1 MSVMSAGRLALPMIV
16 AALLATAA
24 RAEEGA
30 AFLKLGTG
38 ARAAAVG
45 GAYTALGDD
54 AQVIGWNPAGLAR
67 LEKREATA
75 AHAELLERT
84 RLDFAAYAHPTDR
97 GTFAAALLYLSHG
110 SFDGRDA
117 AGKPTGA
124 VTASDAVLSV
134 AYASKRELAD
144 FGVTGKFIN
153 SHIAEAQ
160 AQALA
165 VDLGAKRRAG
175 EFRGGKVLVAGAVRN
190 LSAGPGLKYSGQT
203 TELPLQVAAGA
214 AWKHERGTLS
224 VDLIN
229 GPRGS
234 GTDAAFGGEFTALKN
249 FVFRAGYATAG
260 RIEGGSAFD
269 ALRGLSFGVGIAKD
283 ALSFDYAVTPSGDLG
298 QAHRFGLTLKF

>member
-1 MSVMSAGRLALPMIV
+1 MRIILIALALF
-16 AALLATAA
+16 AATV
-24 RAEEGA
+24 RADEGA
-30 AFLKLGTG
+30 SFLKLGTG
-38 ARAAAVG
+38 ARAAALG

-54 AQVIGWNPAGLAR
+54 AQAIGWNPAGLAR

-84 RLDFAAYAHPTDR
+84 RFDFAAYAQPTEK

-124 VTASDAVLSV
+124 VTASDMALSL
-134 AYASKRELAD
+134 AYASKHELAD
-144 FGVTGKFIN
+144 FGVAGKFIN

-165 VDLGAKRRAG
+165 VDLGAKRQVS
-175 EFRGGKVLVAGAVRN
+175 EFKGGKVFVAGAVRN
-190 LSAGPGLKYSGQT
+190 LGVGPGLKYSGQST
-203 TELPLQVAAGA
+203 DLPLQFAAGG
-214 AWKHERGTLS
+214 AWKHERGALS
-224 VDLIN
+224 FDLMN
-229 GPRGS
+229 GPYGS
-234 GTDAAFGGEFTALKN
+234 GTDAAFGGEFKALKN

-260 RIEGGSAFD
+260 RIDGGSAFD
-269 ALRGLSFGVGIAKD
+269 AMRGLSFGVGVAKD

-298 QAHRFGLTLKF
+298 QAHRFGLTVKF